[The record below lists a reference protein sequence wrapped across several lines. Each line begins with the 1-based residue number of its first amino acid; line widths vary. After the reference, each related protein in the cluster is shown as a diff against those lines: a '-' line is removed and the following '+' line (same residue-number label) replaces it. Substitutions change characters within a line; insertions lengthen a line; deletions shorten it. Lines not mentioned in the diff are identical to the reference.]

1 MKLSHQG
8 LINLKKREGVRNDVY
23 RDSAG
28 YLTVGV
34 GHLVKPGESYKL
46 GQRISDEEVDR
57 LLREDVDEF
66 ETLINTYV
74 KVSLSQNQFDAL
86 VSLAYNIG
94 PGGFRKSSVLRY
106 LNLGQFEAAANAFL
120 VWNKAGGKVSK
131 GLVNRR
137 AEEKQS
143 FLSTIASNVGNAV
156 VSNSTPLTMIL
167 FTVLG
172 VGLVGILT
180 TK

>member
-1 MKLSHQG
+1 MKLSNQG

-28 YLTVGV
+28 FLTVGV

-46 GQRISDEEVDR
+46 GQRISDDEVNR
-57 LLREDVDEF
+57 LLREDVEEF
-66 ETLINTYV
+66 ETLVNTVV
-74 KVSLSQNQFDAL
+74 KIPLSQNQFDAL
-86 VSLAYNIG
+86 VSLSFNIG
-94 PGGFRKSSVLRY
+94 PGGFKKSSVLRF

-120 VWNKAGGKVSK
+120 LWNKAGGKVSK

-143 FLSTIASNVGNAV
+143 FLSAIASNVGNVV
-156 VSNSTPLTMIL
+156 VSNSKPLTMIL

-180 TK
+180 K